1 MPIFLLDVYI
11 QHGLWSL
18 ALMHTFIPIDTR
30 QWPLITKERVS
41 ARVKWPP
48 PKCGLDNR
56 GNGKKK
62 CSHTRKP
69 LRNYEMSPTTTW
81 STCSSTFVSLRF
93 HHFSSCLLLCLLSAV
108 LFISFFSSSMLF
120 LENKFMRMKCVGFF
134 SGLLTSFFSVQVSTL
149 YGRFVLL
156 HKRNLAENIVEKQ
169 GTALIEGLK
178 KKKNDNNSDN

>member
-1 MPIFLLDVYI
+1 M
-11 QHGLWSL
+11 
-18 ALMHTFIPIDTR
+18 TIDHQGACECTSKVATSEMWFGQSGKR
-30 QWPLITKERVS
+30 Q
-41 ARVKWPP
+41 
-48 PKCGLDNR
+48 
-56 GNGKKK
+56 KK
-62 CSHTRKP
+62 CNHARKP
-69 LRNYEMSPTTTW
+69 LRNYEMSPATTW

-93 HHFSSCLLLCLLSAV
+93 HHFSSCLLFCLLSAV

-178 KKKNDNNSDN
+178 KITIIVIIIIQ